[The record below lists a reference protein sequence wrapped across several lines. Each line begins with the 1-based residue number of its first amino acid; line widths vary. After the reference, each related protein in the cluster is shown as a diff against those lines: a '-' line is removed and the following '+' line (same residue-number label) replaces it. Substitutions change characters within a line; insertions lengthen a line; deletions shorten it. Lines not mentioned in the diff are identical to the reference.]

1 MHCGLYAAYGHIRFE
16 QRHRQLH
23 GVPSDRIFFGPTSE
37 IVWASYNDNRLEAM
51 HELIVLWW
59 FLSMATNRV
68 IKERLCGWVC
78 VWRGTGSGLCATG
91 SLEHLLEK
99 RCVRASSRACRAMR
113 FHVSTLL

>member
-1 MHCGLYAAYGHIRFE
+1 MATMDCIASAGLTRWEVSHMPHVREVRILIMHCGLYAAYGHIRFE

-68 IKERLCGWVC
+68 IKALRPE
-78 VWRGTGSGLCATG
+78 
-91 SLEHLLEK
+91 
-99 RCVRASSRACRAMR
+99 VREWGAPM
-113 FHVSTLL
+113 